1 MYRLIIFTLF
11 SLSLS
16 LHRTYAQTH
25 CGSVEL
31 MLENQG
37 NNLFTF
43 NDFSSYEGGFPR
55 TTLARLKVKVENKPV
70 VDPLCSWNL
79 YLNIDNNGAPIDEW
93 EELNLYSNGL
103 GQNPLLSILELKVT
117 NDCETSHIDG
127 NFIALTDVT
136 DIIQIIKPMILDIKP
151 ANSCVENVNGPG
163 DYISNYQE
171 FTFKIEIRIKP
182 GMTFNPGRFALT
194 FNFRLEENI

>member
-1 MYRLIIFTLF
+1 
-11 SLSLS
+11 
-16 LHRTYAQTH
+16 
-25 CGSVEL
+25 